1 MANLS
6 LSTDS
11 ISTLSSELSAD
22 DEYFHGQR
30 SDSFGTSVSED
41 EDHDH
46 FQHDA
51 SNNLYES
58 MRDGVSPDVVALELV
73 SLRMSANASDHQVRH
88 AVASSFMKRISQLV
102 TESGKSAGDAVHD
115 VFTRYKDVVDRCL
128 FDKNKEKK
136 TDQIDMLLQIQQ
148 DLVHRTKGDTLLLFA
163 AKELYD
169 LDIIE
174 EEAFEA
180 WWADERSTATEEMK
194 NVRAQTQQF
203 VDWLANASEE
213 DDDDDDSDEDE
224 SEEDDDDEEDEDSD
238 E

>member
-11 ISTLSSELSAD
+11 ISTLSSEISAD

-58 MRDGVSPDVVALELV
+58 MRDGVSSDVVALELV

-88 AVASSFMKRISQLV
+88 AVASSFMKRISQLI
-102 TESGKSAGDAVHD
+102 TEAGKGAGDAVHD
-115 VFTRYKDVVDRCL
+115 VFTRYKDIVDRCL
-128 FDKNKEKK
+128 FDKNKEQK
-136 TDQIDMLLQIQQ
+136 TDQIDLLLQIQQ
-148 DLVHRTKGDTLLLFA
+148 DLVHRTKGDTILLFA

-194 NVRAQTQQF
+194 KVRAQTQQF

-213 DDDDDDSDEDE
+213 EDDDDDSEEDE
-224 SEEDDDDEEDEDSD
+224 SEDDDEEEDEDSD

>member
-1 MANLS
+1 MGNLS

-22 DEYFHGQR
+22 DEYYHGQR

-58 MRDGVSPDVVALELV
+58 MRDGVSSDVVALELV
-73 SLRMSANASDHQVRH
+73 SLRMSANASDYQVRH
-88 AVASSFMKRISQLV
+88 AVASSFMKRITQLV

-115 VFTRYKDVVDRCL
+115 VLARYKDVVDRCL
-128 FDKNKEKK
+128 FDKNKEQK

-148 DLVHRTKGDTLLLFA
+148 DLVHRTKGDTILLFV

-169 LDIIE
+169 LDVIE

-194 NVRAQTQQF
+194 KVRAQTQQF

-213 DDDDDDSDEDE
+213 DDESEEDE
-224 SEEDDDDEEDEDSD
+224 SEEGDDEEGDEDSD